1 MYYNNYF
8 HIWSFYLNNALVDNI
23 DIFMDDLLHANDSEG
38 DLNKTIKCFLLV
50 YLTVYALLH
59 YKIFGNS
66 TCSYFHTS
74 FKLIFNAN

>member
-38 DLNKTIKCFLLV
+38 DLNKNNKMLSFGLSNGLCFV
-50 YLTVYALLH
+50 ALQNIRQF
-59 YKIFGNS
+59 YM
-66 TCSYFHTS
+66 
-74 FKLIFNAN
+74 